1 MPATLDGSLSDSM
14 ESRFS
19 VLTADQLVKWS
30 VEEFGD
36 ELAVSTSFGIQSAVT
51 LHLVTQIH
59 PQVRVIWVDTGY
71 LHEETYA
78 YARTLTTRLNLN
90 LRVYQSPLSPN
101 EMERVHGRLWE
112 SDSVEDLDLYDRI
125 RKVEPMQRALNE
137 LNVRGWLSGLR
148 AEQTEFRKSLPPIK
162 RQGDRYRIYPILYWT
177 SCDIYA
183 YMQEHSLPQHPL
195 FEQGYTTVGDV
206 HSSRPMTDH
215 DLSERDTRFHGLKQ
229 ECGLHL

>member
-1 MPATLDGSLSDSM
+1 
-14 ESRFS
+14 
-19 VLTADQLVKWS
+19 
-30 VEEFGD
+30 
-36 ELAVSTSFGIQSAVT
+36 LA
-51 LHLVTQIH
+51 
-59 PQVRVIWVDTGY
+59 
-71 LHEETYA
+71 
-78 YARTLTTRLNLN
+78 TRLNLN
-90 LRVYQSPLSPN
+90 LNVYQSPLSPN
-101 EMERVHGRLWE
+101 EMERMHGRLWE

-177 SCDIYA
+177 SRDIYA

-195 FEQGYTTVGDV
+195 CEQGYTTVGDV

-229 ECGLHL
+229 ECGLIFR